1 MCFGWCFGWCF
12 DILNQKGWIQLQ
24 MTFPSPRKRVS
35 IVSCS
40 EHLRSAV
47 RSAATV
53 APYDAIAHRQG
64 MELVA
69 QPLLLFADEPTSG
82 LDSTTSHEADEW
94 SHSHGLRKRS
104 CHMCLCVCVCYIN
117 YCRLSLS
124 HTFYGLSLLLCP
136 TSPHLLFLSFM
147 SCWFIVFIRCQS
159 KVPIVHMCI
168 IHISMY

>member
-1 MCFGWCFGWCF
+1 MLLKFKVCSWTSLVEDYSRLWCGGSALRPFSNRWNPILNPSELVMCFGWCFGWCF

-40 EHLRSAV
+40 EHLRSAAV
-47 RSAATV
+47 SAATV

-82 LDSTTSHEADEW
+82 LDSTTSHEADKW
-94 SHSHGLRKRS
+94 SPICGLRKR
-104 CHMCLCVCVCYIN
+104 
-117 YCRLSLS
+117 
-124 HTFYGLSLLLCP
+124 
-136 TSPHLLFLSFM
+136 
-147 SCWFIVFIRCQS
+147 
-159 KVPIVHMCI
+159 
-168 IHISMY
+168 